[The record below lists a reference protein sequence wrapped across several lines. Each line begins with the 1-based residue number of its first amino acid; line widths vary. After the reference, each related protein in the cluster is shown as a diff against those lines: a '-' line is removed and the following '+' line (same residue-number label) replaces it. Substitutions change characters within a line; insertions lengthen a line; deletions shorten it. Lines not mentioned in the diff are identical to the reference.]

1 MAFEKRDKVI
11 MGVGIAVTIL
21 FFLATVY
28 FRSGAF

>member
-11 MGVGIAVTIL
+11 MGVGIAVTII